1 MPLLVAAFVSPA
13 MSSSAHAAPTAAAP
27 RPSRLHQSLTRELGN
42 SARFLDHGVLAVT
55 AAVGTPHRY
64 RVGMALGLLDHLTI
78 GATAHWL
85 PEQRAPKIAP
95 YAALAFYRWRTFE
108 IGAAYDR
115 SLYPPPPVD
124 LDPSTASFQRDAHW
138 VTAVVAVG
146 QAWLSG
152 GGEFGAVFARERDPS
167 RMTTEDGNNPAAW
180 RARPGGGLFLRAGA
194 RRWGITASF
203 RAPWVFAELAL
214 DVRFGVFEK
223 RPRGGWAPRGFA
235 ADRDRSPP
243 RR

>member
-1 MPLLVAAFVSPA
+1 MPLLAAAFASL
-13 MSSSAHAAPTAAAP
+13 AHAGSAAAAAP
-27 RPSRLHQSLTRELGN
+27 AASSRASRLDRYLTRELGH

-55 AAVGTPHRY
+55 GSGGYPHRY
-64 RVGMALGLLDHLTI
+64 RVGLALGLLDHLTI

-85 PEQRAPKIAP
+85 PGQRAPKIAP
-95 YAALAFYRWRTFE
+95 SAGLAFFRWRGFE

-124 LDPSTASFQRDAHW
+124 LDTDTPSFQRDAHW
-138 VTAVVAVG
+138 ALGVVTVG

-152 GGEFGAVFARERDPS
+152 GGEFGAVIARERDPG
-167 RMTTEDGNNPAAW
+167 REPTDDGRNPSIW
-180 RARPGGGLFLRAGA
+180 RARPGGGVFLRAGA

-203 RAPWVFAELAL
+203 RAPWVFAELGL
-214 DVRFGVFEK
+214 DIRFGAFEK
-223 RPRGGWAPRGFA
+223 RPRGGWVPRGFA
-235 ADRDRSPP
+235 SDRDRDPP